1 MNLGGMGAAGLE
13 GTPQQIAASGAS
25 SAPAQPGNPNMA
37 TNAGI
42 ISSMAQL

>member
-1 MNLGGMGAAGLE
+1 MGAAGLE
-13 GTPQQIAASGAS
+13 ITTQQIAASS
-25 SAPAQPGNPNMA
+25 SNTDGTANAGHPNMA